1 MKTTS
6 LTIADGRTVEVR
18 RMSWKSMRFFLRQL
32 SRDIAEFPRSDGRI
46 VLFEN
51 LPAVIAKSDVLAQM
65 IITGSTG
72 IGAEEL
78 DQLDALSASELL
90 RLGVEIN
97 FDADFAAAV
106 AGITEQIVGI
116 MNFRLKAS

>member
-1 MKTTS
+1 MKT
-6 LTIADGRTVEVR
+6 LTLADGRTVEVR
-18 RMSWKSMRFFLRQL
+18 RMTWRAMRFFLRQL
-32 SRDIAEFPRSDGRI
+32 AKDVAEFPRNDGRI

-90 RLGVEIN
+90 RLGVEVN
-97 FDADFAAAV
+97 FDQEFAAAV

-116 MNFRLKAS
+116 MNFRLKAAS